1 MFFFGQVQEV
11 SAMSKLAEK
20 AQAKAD
26 QAATAERKA
35 KEAALGLNSVMKKAI
50 QGDVLLCTVCGA
62 TQMGPAICE
71 CKGGRTKPAADYPG
85 YAELIAAANARQA
98 AKRQAEK
105 LEVAKHQ
112 GSVAATR
119 EKQKAARGAVDI
131 DDDAVAIEDDGIA
144 CLQVVTFDIGKPG
157 LSLEKNVVC
166 KVLEASQ
173 ATELGVKAG

>member
-1 MFFFGQVQEV
+1 
-11 SAMSKLAEK
+11 MSKLAEK

-144 CLQVVTFDIGKPG
+144 CLQVASWPSRPHRPTHRVPCARVAEALAQLTQ
-157 LSLEKNVVC
+157 VVGWL
-166 KVLEASQ
+166 KR
-173 ATELGVKAG
+173 